1 MIEFLEQYAP
11 QIATF
16 IGIVATVSPFLRQ
29 RIVQDKNIM
38 KVFGN
43 IKDMASKVGLKE
55 IEITESLA
63 RVKQIADNLKDNID
77 HMEKKVN
84 DKIAELDQ
92 TLINFQES
100 DVFKKMLNG
109 LNQLDQLKQMLE
121 NKDTTIQELGIV
133 IKEIRKKLG

>member
-55 IEITESLA
+55 IDITESLA

-100 DVFKKMLNG
+100 DVFQKMLNG